1 MARYSGYAA
10 SLRIDNGA
18 GTYVAIA
25 QVIDINGPGIK
36 NRLIETTDRDS
47 SGKALYVSGI
57 VDNGKVKFKL
67 NFDPDTTYHSM
78 SVAHGLGTLAQ
89 SGALKS
95 FRLFF
100 PDTSPVTATFDA
112 IVEEY
117 TPDAPL
123 NGALTADCTLQISG
137 AITWA

>member
-1 MARYSGYAA
+1 MARYSGYATILKMDV
-10 SLRIDNGA
+10 S
-18 GTYVAIA
+18 GTQTQIA

-36 NRLIETTDRDS
+36 NRLIDMTDRDG
-47 SGKALYVSGI
+47 SGKAIYTAGI
-57 VDNGKVKFKL
+57 VDNGKVKLKL
-67 NFDPDTTYHSM
+67 NLDPDQALHSFN
-78 SVAHGLGTLAQ
+78 ATNGLGTLAQ
-89 SGALKS
+89 SGSAKS
-95 FRLFF
+95 FQLAFS
-100 PDTSPVTATFDA
+100 DTTPTTATFSA